1 MVKRNERKFL
11 LALELL
17 GNGTEVI
24 VFDCDGEIKGRSYN
38 AINQFYPEEGWIEID
53 PNEIWRSAL
62 NTISEALSKS
72 GIYYDEIGA
81 IGIANQRNNVAVWD
95 KKTGEPVYNAIG
107 SKCLRAQK
115 IYQDMVRKRMDGEVK
130 KRTGLNL
137 SPSHA
142 GLKLRWLLE
151 NVHGLRKRALKGEIA
166 FGGIDSWLLWKM
178 TEGKAHLTDFTNAS
192 RTMLFNI
199 KARKWDKYLMKK
211 MGVPA
216 AMLPQVKPSSSIFGY
231 TERYGNL
238 IEGIPIGA
246 MAVLDQAS
254 LIGLG
259 CVDKGMVRVNYGDGS
274 SFIEY
279 MGSRCK
285 ISRSG
290 FQTVLSCTKD
300 KVPAYTMEAQIMSSG
315 VNAEWVRDN
324 LKLITALSETDEISE
339 RAGRIPGVYMV
350 PSFALADNLYGKKPF
365 AGAILGLHG
374 ETTKDHLVR
383 AALESAVYQTRDIL
397 ELLAR
402 ESGFKIKGIMADGNA
417 SKNNSLMQFL
427 ADIYGSK
434 IGILPIREV
443 SALGIAFLAGLSTKF
458 FRNMQDIRRIAKID
472 KTYVPGLSVND
483 RKKMLKGW
491 AKAVKLTALYSE

>member
-1 MVKRNERKFL
+1 MTKKNERRFL

-17 GNGTEVI
+17 GNGTEAI
-24 VFDCDGEIKGRSYN
+24 IFDCAGDIKGRSYN
-38 AINQFYPEEGWIEID
+38 AINQFYPEDGWVEID

-62 NTISEALSKS
+62 NTTSEALSKS
-72 GIYYDEIGA
+72 GIYYDEIGS
-81 IGIANQRNNVAVWD
+81 IGIANQRNNVVVWD
-95 KKTGEPVYNAIG
+95 KKTGEQLYNAIG

-115 IYQDMVRKRMDGEVK
+115 ISQDMVRKKMDNEVK
-130 KRTGLNL
+130 KRTGLNI
-137 SPSHA
+137 SPAHG

-151 NVHGLRKRALKGEIA
+151 NVNGLRKRALKGEVA

-178 TEGKAHLTDFTNAS
+178 TEGKAHLTDYTNAS

-199 KARKWDKYLMKK
+199 KERKWDKFLLEK

-216 AMLPQVKPSSSIFGY
+216 AMLPQVQPSSSIFGN

-259 CVDKGMVRVNYGDGS
+259 CVDKGMLRVNYGEGA

-279 MGSRCK
+279 LGGQCK
-285 ISRSG
+285 VAKGG
-290 FQTVLSCTKD
+290 FQTVLACTKD
-300 KVPAYTMEAQIMSSG
+300 KDPAYAMEAQVVTSG
-315 VNAEWVRDN
+315 VDIEWVRDN
-324 LKLITALSETDEISE
+324 LKLVNALSETDEISE
-339 RAGRIPGVYMV
+339 RAGLLPGVYMV
-350 PSFALADNLYGKKPF
+350 PSFDQENIYSKRPF

-374 ETTKDHLVR
+374 GITKDHLVR
-383 AALESAVYQTRDIL
+383 ASLESLSYQTRDIL
-397 ELLAR
+397 ELLAK
-402 ESGFKIKGIMADGNA
+402 ESGLKIKGIMADGSS

-427 ADIYGSK
+427 ADVLDSK
-434 IGILPIREV
+434 IGRLPIQEV

-458 FRNMQDIRRIAKID
+458 FKNIQDIRKIAKTD
-472 KTYVPGLSVND
+472 NVYAPAVTVKE
-483 RKKMLKGW
+483 RKSMLKGW
-491 AKAVKLTALYSE
+491 GTAVRQAIAYCE